1 MKTKHLILIA
11 LAFLMASCVKT
22 KIYRVNDA
30 NRDWFADSTNFN
42 FTMRDEN
49 GISQSFMFG
58 IADSYMT
65 ETGTTILF
73 IPTEK
78 GEHEHI
84 SQSGA
89 NSYGSMRVSTTISA
103 YKLMEY
109 SDIDEFRMYF
119 NEAIYVMGID
129 GNLFYPDSDQKYL
142 CYESGHDNAMDY
154 TAEYLDSFAVSE
166 KSYEGVMHLKL
177 IDVAYPQTNNFPT
190 EIYYAKHYGLIQCTL
205 DDKLTLYRL
214 SN

>member
-22 KIYRVNDA
+22 KTYRVNDA
-30 NRDWFADSTNFN
+30 NRDWFADSTNLN

-49 GISQSFMFG
+49 GVSQSLMFG

-65 ETGTTILF
+65 ETGTSILF

-84 SQSGA
+84 SQSGV
-89 NSYGSMRVSTTISA
+89 NSYGTMRVSTTISA
-103 YKLMEY
+103 YKLLEY
-109 SDIDEFRMYF
+109 SNIDEFRLYF
-119 NEAIYVMGID
+119 NEAVYVMGID
-129 GNLFYPDSDQKYL
+129 GNLFYPDSDNKYM
-142 CYESGHDNAMDY
+142 CYESGYDNVMDY
-154 TAEYLDSFAVSE
+154 MAEYLDSFTVSD
-166 KSYEGVMHLKL
+166 KTYQGVMHIKL
-177 IDVAYPQTNNFPT
+177 IDVAYPQTKNFPT

-214 SN
+214 PN